1 MRDNYCT
8 CRDIVKKKK
17 RFPIEIVIA
26 LSINAVVILLLL
38 RVSFAPPPPPPVNV
52 EVDISNFK
60 LPKPEIIPQ
69 LKQEPKKTQ
78 NKKISAAEASATK
91 AANDK
96 ALVDAAMNDVVPQD
110 ISEAISND
118 QSVSQ
123 KNEEVKSI
131 MRDMKLWNNLKSFKS
146 KSGNSSLPPGL
157 QTGASFKARGNLS
170 SRKRLLRRYGGGK
183 KSEDAVA
190 KALKYLA
197 EQQNPD
203 GSWGGA
209 QSFKTG
215 DAAALSSLSLLAF
228 LAHGEN
234 FTSKKYGKNVTKGA
248 DFLCKLADMPDI
260 VFAGK
265 GFGHAI
271 LTYALAEAYALSGS
285 LTLRR
290 KLENRLKAMIERQN
304 KFGSFNLNYDNSP
317 CPVPASEEEAVKVQ
331 TMVGEPLCDLSLLG
345 WHIQAMTAAKN
356 AGVKVKGLDKA
367 LQLSLESLVKI
378 HQADKGGFSQGINM
392 KRFTFDPNLNAVGL
406 LGTQLLS
413 AGSSSPAR
421 RARKILKGDKHLPNW
436 RRGKSFPLY
445 RWYYQTQALFQVE
458 KGRGKIWK
466 RWNENLKKEL
476 FKQQSIDGSWSVPGG
491 DKSFQLKDK
500 EDLKLYSTSLC
511 ALMLQVY
518 YRYLPSYSIAESA
531 GFRNITADDLDLGK
545 MGLITMLPGGA
556 DPLASIILGMGPTD
570 MKPIEFGIFNGTPAS
585 SKSEH
590 VKNEFKIYSS
600 FSTTV
605 PVRNVEEWPQIL
617 QPNQRITLFI
627 DELVPENFKG
637 HLRLQ
642 LALMGTKE
650 AASASEMSMEA
661 VINGKRLYN
670 SKLLQ
675 NKNLVELLIPAGHL
689 QTFGN
694 ILQIRNNGTAALAF
708 DAAKLSAISKVGKP
722 VYLAAENFDKIP
734 EYIRDLFT
742 VGVFTATAQTT
753 LKEIAKQLNLIR
765 ASKAKTMLRTQKISP
780 ENFEKIVDKFVDK
793 VNFWELE
800 NAEQAEI
807 VRKIKPKARVVLQQK
822 GSEKDAISFELLS
835 HIENRQALLSLS
847 TLGEYSPNGEYWGLW
862 TSHGSE
868 DMGHNFQ
875 KHYLRQTGY
884 QIVDWV
890 ASGGSAVTLS
900 NIAGGGRF
908 YDSIFKTE
916 LPALC
921 ALRQVSKL
929 FEGKPRKLPASI
941 YPKYGEKPLFAV
953 NISAVYN
960 SPGVATIVVA
970 KRFLVSEETEIQVLV
985 PWSGATEVRIENG
998 FIPENHPFAGIGTP
1012 LKISNKTLQ
1021 IKDNTFK
1028 YSGVMSEMT
1037 VFRLVRK
1044 GSKEVKKALK
1054 TVNYHPPKP
1063 EFDLHAAK
1071 TRSPELDTKLR
1082 RVAYRQAN
1090 SFIASFGPNVSFSR
1104 MPATFKKGKFKPTE
1118 SQSVEIMF
1126 SLRKNKKRNDSVYLQ
1141 LGKGESKAEFMSFT
1155 VYARI
1160 SSKRRSS
1167 TYHSIPL
1174 RFAFAG
1180 KCFKTYVPVNKWRR
1194 IILKF
1199 DEKFPAPNWKSLRLL
1214 EPGRIANKKISAVS
1228 YELNDIAVYTK
1239 TPKPKVKKAVSKSK
1253 KSKSKVKP
1261 KRKSKKKKSKKKK
1274 KK

>member
-1 MRDNYCT
+1 MKKKR
-8 CRDIVKKKK
+8 KKK

-26 LSINAVVILLLL
+26 LSVNVVIILLLL
-38 RVSFAPPPPPPVNV
+38 RVSFVSPPPPPVSV

-69 LKQEPKKTQ
+69 LKQEPEPTQDKKL
-78 NKKISAAEASATK
+78 SPAESK
-91 AANDK
+91 AAKTASDQ
-96 ALVDAAMNDVVPQD
+96 ALVDSAMNDVVPQD
-110 ISEAISND
+110 ISEAITND

-123 KNEEVKSI
+123 KNEEVKNI
-131 MRDMKLWNNLKSFKS
+131 IKDMKLWNNLKSFKS
-146 KSGNSSLPPGL
+146 SKGNSSLPPGL
-157 QTGASFKARGNLS
+157 QTGASFKARGNLA
-170 SRKRLLRRYGGGK
+170 SRRRLLKRYGGGK
-183 KSEDAVA
+183 ESEDAVA

-248 DFLCKLADMPDI
+248 DFLCKLADMPEI
-260 VFAGK
+260 EFAGK

-271 LTYALAEAYALSGS
+271 LTYALAETYALTGS

-290 KLENRLKAMIERQN
+290 KLENRLKTIIERQN

-317 CPVPASEEEAVKVQ
+317 CSVPALEEEAAKVQ

-367 LQLSLESLVKI
+367 LQLSLEALVKI

-392 KRFTFDPNLNAVGL
+392 KRFAFDPNLNAVGL

-421 RARKILKGDKHLPNW
+421 RARKILKEDGHLPSW
-436 RRGKSFPLY
+436 KRGKSFPLY

-458 KGRGKIWK
+458 KGRGKVWK
-466 RWNENLKKEL
+466 RWNTNLKAEL
-476 FKQQSIDGSWSVPGG
+476 FKKQDFDGSWSVPGG

-531 GFRNITADDLDLGK
+531 GFRDISADELDLGK

-570 MKPIEFGIFNGTPAS
+570 MKSISFGIFNGAPAS
-585 SKSEH
+585 SKDPH
-590 VKNEFKIYSS
+590 VKDEFKLFSS
-600 FSTTV
+600 FSSTV
-605 PVRNVEEWPQIL
+605 PVRKVEEWPQLL

-650 AASASEMSMEA
+650 AAFASEMSMEA

-670 SKLLQ
+670 SKLLRD
-675 NKNLVELLIPAGHL
+675 KNLVELLIPAGHL

-722 VYLAAENFDKIP
+722 VYLAAEDFSQIP

-742 VGVFTATAQTT
+742 VGVFTVTAKTT
-753 LKEIAKQLNLIR
+753 MKEIAKQLNLIR
-765 ASKAKTMLRTQKISP
+765 ASKARTMLRIQKVPP
-780 ENFEKIVDKFVDK
+780 ESFTKIVDKFAKK

-800 NAEQAEI
+800 NSKQAE
-807 VRKIKPKARVVLQQK
+807 VLRKIKPKARIVLQQK
-822 GSEKDAISFELLS
+822 GSEKGASSFRLS
-835 HIENRQALLSLS
+835 SYVDNRQALPSLA
-847 TLGEYSPNGEYWGLW
+847 TIGKYSPNGEYWGRW
-862 TSHGSE
+862 NSRGTES
-868 DMGHNFQ
+868 MGQNFQ
-875 KHYLRQTGY
+875 KHYLRQAGR

-890 ASGGSAVTLS
+890 ASGGTAVTLS
-900 NIAGGGRF
+900 NIVNGGKF
-908 YDSIFKTE
+908 YDSVFKTE

-921 ALRQVSKL
+921 ALRQASKL

-941 YPKYGEKPLFAV
+941 YPKYGEKALFAANV
-953 NISAVYN
+953 SAVYN
-960 SPGVATIVVA
+960 APGVATVVVA
-970 KRFLVSEETEIQVLV
+970 KRFPVPEETEIQVIV

-998 FIPENHPFAGIGTP
+998 FIPKGHPFAGIGTP
-1012 LKISNKTLQ
+1012 LKISTKSIQ
-1021 IKDNTFK
+1021 ITDNTFK
-1028 YSGVMSEMT
+1028 YSGVLSEMT

-1044 GSKEVKKALK
+1044 GSKDCLKSIK

-1063 EFDLHAAK
+1063 KFDLQVAK
-1071 TRSPELDTKLR
+1071 TQSPKLDTELR
-1082 RVAYRQAN
+1082 HVSYRHPN
-1090 SFIASFGPNVSFSR
+1090 GFIASFGRNVSFSR
-1104 MPATFKKGKFKPTE
+1104 MPATAEKGKFKPKE
-1118 SQSVEIMF
+1118 KQSVEVTF
-1126 SLRKNKKRNDSVYLQ
+1126 ALSKNNKRHDSAYIQ
-1141 LGKGESKAEFMSFT
+1141 LGRGDAKAEFMSFT

-1160 SSKRRSS
+1160 RSKRRSS
-1167 TYHSIPL
+1167 TYHSIPM
-1174 RFAFAG
+1174 RFAING
-1180 KCFKTYVPVNKWRR
+1180 KCFKIYVPVNKWRR
-1194 IILKF
+1194 IIIKF
-1199 DEKFPAPNWKSLRLL
+1199 DEKFPAPSWKTLRLL
-1214 EPGRIANKKISAVS
+1214 EPGRITNKKIMAIS
-1228 YELNDIAVYTK
+1228 YEINDMAVYTS
-1239 TPKPKVKKAVSKSK
+1239 TPAPRPKPKKAVSKSK
-1253 KSKSKVKP
+1253 KSKRKP
-1261 KRKSKKKKSKKKK
+1261 KRKSKKKKKK
-1274 KK
+1274 

>member
-1 MRDNYCT
+1 M
-8 CRDIVKKKK
+8 KKK

-69 LKQEPKKTQ
+69 LKQKPEKTQ

-110 ISEAISND
+110 ISEAITND

-131 MRDMKLWNNLKSFKS
+131 MKDMKLWNNLKSFKS

-157 QTGASFKARGNLS
+157 QTGASFKARGNLA
-170 SRKRLLRRYGGGK
+170 SRKRLLKRYGGGK
-183 KSEDAVA
+183 ESEDAVA

-248 DFLCKLADMPDI
+248 DFLCKLADMPEI
-260 VFAGK
+260 EFAGK

-271 LTYALAEAYALSGS
+271 LTYALAETYALTGS

-317 CPVPASEEEAVKVQ
+317 CPVPASEEDAARVQ

-367 LQLSLESLVKI
+367 LQLSLEALVKI

-392 KRFTFDPNLNAVGL
+392 KRFDFDPNLNAVGL

-458 KGRGKIWK
+458 KGRGKVWK

-476 FKQQSIDGSWSVPGG
+476 FKQQSIDGSWNIPGG

-556 DPLASIILGMGPTD
+556 DPLASIILGMGPTN
-570 MKPIEFGIFNGTPAS
+570 MKPITFGVFNGAPATS
-585 SKSEH
+585 NDPH
-590 VKNEFKIYSS
+590 VKDEFKIYSS
-600 FSTTV
+600 FSSTV

-650 AASASEMSMEA
+650 AAFASEMSIEA

-670 SKLLQ
+670 SKLLRD
-675 NKNLVELLIPAGHL
+675 KNLVELLIPAGHL

-694 ILQIRNNGTAALAF
+694 ILQIRNNGKAALAF

-722 VYLAAENFDKIP
+722 VYLAADNFDQIP

-742 VGVFTATAQTT
+742 IGVFTATAKTT
-753 LKEIAKQLNLIR
+753 LKEIAKQINQIR
-765 ASKAKTMLRTQKISP
+765 ASKAKTMLRIKKVSP

-800 NAEQAEI
+800 NSEQAET
-807 VRKIKPKARVVLQQK
+807 VRKIKPKARIVLQQK
-822 GSEKDAISFELLS
+822 GSEKDASSFQLS
-835 HIENRQALLSLS
+835 SYVDNRQALPSLA
-847 TLGEYSPNGEYWGLW
+847 TIGKYSPNGEYWGRW
-862 TSHGSE
+862 TSRGTES
-868 DMGHNFQ
+868 MGANFQ
-875 KHYLRQTGY
+875 KHYLRQAGRL
-884 QIVDWV
+884 IIDWV
-890 ASGGSAVTLS
+890 ASGGTAVTLS
-900 NIAGGGRF
+900 NIVNGGKF
-908 YDSIFKTE
+908 YDSVFKTE

-941 YPKYGEKPLFAV
+941 YPKYGEKPLFAANV
-953 NISAVYN
+953 SAVYN

-970 KRFLVSEETEIQVLV
+970 KRFPVPEETEIQVLV
-985 PWSGATEVRIENG
+985 PWSGATEVHIENG
-998 FIPENHPFAGIGTP
+998 FIPANHPFAGIGTP
-1012 LKISNKTLQ
+1012 LKISTKSIQ

-1028 YSGVMSEMT
+1028 YSGVFSEMT

-1044 GSKEVKKALK
+1044 GSKELKKALK
-1054 TVNYHPPKP
+1054 TVNYQAPKP

-1071 TRSPELDTKLR
+1071 TRSPKFDTKLR
-1082 RVAYRQAN
+1082 RVAYRHPN
-1090 SFIASFGPNVSFSR
+1090 GFIASFGRNVSFSR

-1118 SQSVEIMF
+1118 SQSVEVAF
-1126 SLRKNKKRNDSVYLQ
+1126 ALSKNNKRHDSAYIK
-1141 LGKGESKAEFMSFT
+1141 LGKGEAKAEFMSFT
-1155 VYARI
+1155 VYGRI
-1160 SSKRRSS
+1160 RSKRRSS
-1167 TYHSIPL
+1167 SYHSIPM
-1174 RFAFAG
+1174 RFAING
-1180 KCFKTYVPVNKWRR
+1180 KCFKIYVPVNKWRR
-1194 IILKF
+1194 VILKF

-1214 EPGRIANKKISAVS
+1214 EPGRIANKKIMSVS

-1239 TPKPKVKKAVSKSK
+1239 TPKPKVKKVASKAK

-1261 KRKSKKKKSKKKK
+1261 KRKSKKTKSKKKK